1 MCSCRYKYTAVKHP
15 TNEQGRIQKVWLGGR
30 MEAPGAEAPR
40 SSTEGASRVERRR
53 REVGEV
59 WGGGVLLESFTI
71 LSSKRRVLVHSG
83 TDKTYF

>member
-1 MCSCRYKYTAVKHP
+1 
-15 TNEQGRIQKVWLGGR
+15 

-40 SSTEGASRVERRR
+40 SSAFGASRFERHRCEDR
-53 REVGEV
+53 GAECTEGGWVWDEVPLPPTGKV
-59 WGGGVLLESFTI
+59 WGEGQKIFRF